1 MNKTLSLLTFLL
13 LLSVAACTR
22 ELPGEVE
29 GATALAQEKDIHY
42 ERLAIA
48 SDTKVSFN
56 ETTGNFAWQGSESI
70 RVQRSVSD
78 AVDVSVDVSGAE
90 AEVEIPLVG
99 SETRTGFAY
108 YPANI
113 LADASAAARC
123 YNISLPYTYD
133 DYVYPYAPTPM
144 IAIQADSDGLLLGN
158 RLEFQHLGGVLLL
171 TLTVD
176 EGVGDDL
183 QTLVVRTDKRIWG
196 DFTAAASGGHLS
208 IATDSDATLKTR
220 EVAYKLASPVSAG
233 STVQLMLP
241 LPVGTYT
248 VEKVLGYTANGKLV
262 AATTSASSSYTVGR
276 KKGKKVSMTLYDF
289 QILAGWNMYA
299 EGCASY
305 SDRQTAQDSYAGRT
319 WVDGDVHQASPTSGS
334 ITGATLQAVASG
346 GAQPASD
353 ISVHGNSTTTAYN
366 FDPSYQFRGFLKD
379 DYWLIS
385 IPGTIADDSL
395 ISVEAGIGGA
405 GSAPGYY
412 LLQWSAD
419 GSDWSDV
426 PGATSIT
433 LRYGGS
439 SDTFNAHF
447 WATGSTINATT
458 YYTALRYSYGKYM
471 TDDDAALVEKP
482 KIYSWKKYRFPV
494 SGISSALYIRLLV
507 GKYAAKTIHAGMAE
521 GEVGWTDLKGLEVYL
536 DN

>member
-78 AVDVSVDVSGAE
+78 AVDVTVDVSGAE

-220 EVAYKLASPVSAG
+220 EVAYKLS
-233 STVQLMLP
+233 STVSPGETCKLMVP

-248 VEKVLGYTANGKLV
+248 VEKVLGYTATGKLI
-262 AATTSASSSYTVGR
+262 ASTTSASSSQTIGR
-276 KKGKKVSMTLYDF
+276 KKGKKVALTLYDF
-289 QILAGWNMYA
+289 TILAGWNFYG
-299 EGCASY
+299 EGYTNATRG
-305 SDRQTAQDSYAGRT
+305 DAQGSTIGRT
-319 WVDGDVHQASPTSGS
+319 WVDGTDHLAAPTYGSSAS
-334 ITGATLQAVASG
+334 ATLQAVAAD
-346 GAQPASD
+346 GAKPKSD
-353 ISVHGNSTTTAYN
+353 ITVHGETRTTAYN
-366 FDPSYQFRGFLKD
+366 LNPGYIFRGFKTD
-379 DYWLIS
+379 DYWLVT
-385 IPGTIADDSL
+385 IPGAIPDDSV
-395 ISVEAGIGGA
+395 ITIEAAVGGA
-405 GSAPGYY
+405 AGAPGFY
-412 LLQWSAD
+412 LLQWSTD
-419 GSDWSDV
+419 GSDWTTV
-426 PGATSIT
+426 PGASSIT
-433 LRYGGS
+433 LSSEGV

-447 WATGSTINATT
+447 WVATINAS
-458 YYTALRYSYGKYM
+458 LRIEYHKYM
-471 TDDDAALVEKP
+471 TDVNSTNS
-482 KIYSWKKYRFPV
+482 YSWKKYRFSV
-494 SGISSALYIRLLV
+494 SGIESCLYLRLQNTS
-507 GKYAAKTIHAGMAE
+507 GYAASSISNWTRTTAG
-521 GEVGWTDLKGLEVYL
+521 VGWTDLKGLEVYL

>member
-158 RLEFQHLGGVLLL
+158 RLEFQHLGGVLTCRPLL
-171 TLTVD
+171 
-176 EGVGDDL
+176 
-183 QTLVVRTDKRIWG
+183 
-196 DFTAAASGGHLS
+196 
-208 IATDSDATLKTR
+208 
-220 EVAYKLASPVSAG
+220 Y
-233 STVQLMLP
+233 
-241 LPVGTYT
+241 
-248 VEKVLGYTANGKLV
+248 
-262 AATTSASSSYTVGR
+262 
-276 KKGKKVSMTLYDF
+276 
-289 QILAGWNMYA
+289 
-299 EGCASY
+299 
-305 SDRQTAQDSYAGRT
+305 GRT
-319 WVDGDVHQASPTSGS
+319 NAS
-334 ITGATLQAVASG
+334 GATLPRLRVV
-346 GAQPASD
+346 D
-353 ISVHGNSTTTAYN
+353 ICPSPPTATR
-366 FDPSYQFRGFLKD
+366 P
-379 DYWLIS
+379 
-385 IPGTIADDSL
+385 
-395 ISVEAGIGGA
+395 
-405 GSAPGYY
+405 
-412 LLQWSAD
+412 
-419 GSDWSDV
+419 
-426 PGATSIT
+426 
-433 LRYGGS
+433 
-439 SDTFNAHF
+439 
-447 WATGSTINATT
+447 
-458 YYTALRYSYGKYM
+458 
-471 TDDDAALVEKP
+471 
-482 KIYSWKKYRFPV
+482 
-494 SGISSALYIRLLV
+494 
-507 GKYAAKTIHAGMAE
+507 
-521 GEVGWTDLKGLEVYL
+521 
-536 DN
+536 

>member
-1 MNKTLSLLTFLL
+1 MFKLQIMKKMNKTLSLLTVLL
-13 LLSVAACTR
+13 LLFVAACTR
-22 ELPGEVE
+22 ELPGEAD
-29 GATALAQEKDIHY
+29 GATGLAPEEDIHY
-42 ERLAIA
+42 ERLAVA

-56 ETTGNFAWQGSESI
+56 ETTGSFAWQGSESI
-70 RVQRSVSD
+70 RVQRSVSN

-176 EGVGDDL
+176 DGVGDDL

-196 DFTAAASGGHLS
+196 DFTATASGGHLS

-220 EVAYKLASPVSAG
+220 EVAYKLSSPVSPG
-233 STVQLMLP
+233 VTCKLMVP

-248 VEKVLGYTANGKLV
+248 VEKVLGYTATGKLI
-262 AATTSASSSYTVGR
+262 ASTTSASSSQTIGR
-276 KKGKKVSMTLYDF
+276 KKGKKVAMTLYDF
-289 QILAGWNMYA
+289 TILAGWNFYG
-299 EGCASY
+299 EGYTNATKS
-305 SDRQTAQDSYAGRT
+305 SAQGSALGST
-319 WVDGDVHQASPTSGS
+319 WVDGDVHQTPPTYGSSASA
-334 ITGATLQAVASG
+334 ILQAVAAG
-346 GAQPASD
+346 GAKPAKD
-353 ISVHGNSTTTAYN
+353 IVVHGETRTTAYN
-366 FDPSYQFRGFLKD
+366 LNPSYQFRGFRED
-379 DYWLIS
+379 DYWLAT
-385 IPGTIADDSL
+385 IPAVIPDDSM
-395 ISVEAGIGGA
+395 ITVEAAVGGA
-405 GSAPGYY
+405 KSQPGFY
-412 LLQWSAD
+412 LLQWSTNGD
-419 GSDWSDV
+419 DWTTV
-426 PGATSIT
+426 PGAPSIT
-433 LRYGGS
+433 LSSGGI

-447 WATGSTINATT
+447 WVATVDSD
-458 YYTALRYSYGKYM
+458 LRVKYHKYM
-471 TDDDAALVEKP
+471 TD
-482 KIYSWKKYRFPV
+482 INSTYSYSWRKYRFAV
-494 SGISSALYIRLLV
+494 SGVTTNLYLRLQV
-507 GKYAAKTIHAGMAE
+507 TTGYGAGAITNKTRYNANPP
-521 GEVGWTDLKGLEVYL
+521 GWVDLKGLEVYL

>member
-1 MNKTLSLLTFLL
+1 MKTMNKTLSLLTFLL

-22 ELPGEVE
+22 ELPGEAE
-29 GATALAQEKDIHY
+29 GATALAQEEDIHY

-78 AVDVSVDVSGAE
+78 AVDVTVDVSGAE

-144 IAIQADSDGLLLGN
+144 IAIQADSDGLLLGD

-171 TLTVD
+171 TLKVD

-220 EVAYKLASPVSAG
+220 EVAYKLSSPVSPG
-233 STVQLMLP
+233 ETCKLMVP

-248 VEKVLGYTANGKLV
+248 VEKVLGYTATGKLI
-262 AATTSASSSYTVGR
+262 ASTTSASSSQTIGR
-276 KKGKKVSMTLYDF
+276 KKGKKVAMTLYDF
-289 QILAGWNMYA
+289 TILAGWNFYGEGYVYA
-299 EGCASY
+299 TIDQAQAS
-305 SDRQTAQDSYAGRT
+305 TLGRT
-319 WVDGDVHQASPTSGS
+319 WVDGDVHQTPPMYGSSASA
-334 ITGATLQAVASG
+334 ILQAVAADGAKPTSG
-346 GAQPASD
+346 IP
-353 ISVHGNSTTTAYN
+353 VHGETRKTAYN
-366 FDPSYQFRGFLKD
+366 LNPSYQFRGIQTN
-379 DYWLIS
+379 DYWLAT
-385 IPGTIADDSL
+385 IPAVIPDDSM
-395 ISVEAGIGGA
+395 ITIEAGVGGA
-405 GSAPGYY
+405 AGAPGYY
-412 LLQWSAD
+412 LLQWSSD
-419 GSDWSDV
+419 GSNWNTV
-426 PGATSIT
+426 PGASSIT
-433 LRYGGS
+433 LSGGGL

-447 WATGSTINATT
+447 WMSAGDIRRQ
-458 YYTALRYSYGKYM
+458 YHKYKVSA
-471 TDDDAALVEKP
+471 DP
-482 KIYSWKKYRFPV
+482 NYYSWRKYRFAV
-494 SGISSALYIRLLV
+494 SGVTTHLHIRLQNTSGYSGGTIAS
-507 GKYAAKTIHAGMAE
+507 GKLTKAS
-521 GEVGWTDLKGLEVYL
+521 VGWNDLKGLEVYL